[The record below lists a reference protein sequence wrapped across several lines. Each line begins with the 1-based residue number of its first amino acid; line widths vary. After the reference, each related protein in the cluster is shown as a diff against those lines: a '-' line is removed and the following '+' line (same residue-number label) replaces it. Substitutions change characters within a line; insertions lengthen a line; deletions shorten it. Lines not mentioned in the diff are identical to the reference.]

1 MTLPQTYLTVL
12 MVMIAGTLLLGLW
25 ASVYRLG
32 GNWRFEI
39 FYLDFALGAFL
50 AAVICAFTLGDLG
63 FDGFS
68 ILDDLSHARKRQ
80 LFCGVLL
87 GVVFN
92 LGNLF
97 MVSAMSVGGMSLAFP
112 VTLGLT
118 ILTGMVVA
126 PMFRQTASP
135 LWLALGCA
143 AIALAIMCS
152 VLAYQRVARSR
163 YVPQPDKRK
172 YARRPSFLKGPVLAV
187 AGGLILT
194 GMYPLRDV
202 ALEGETGLGP
212 YGLVLLMAV
221 GMLVSCFVFVL
232 FFMNLPVEGEP
243 LEVGDILKVRPKQ
256 HLLGLLAGI
265 VWTGGALGTAMP
277 QMVANIPPPAQLSPA
292 LIFALTQ
299 ASGLIAAVL
308 GVTLWQELRGGDRGA
323 KSVSAAMLL
332 LYASGIAMVAI
343 ALMRGKAA

>member
-1 MTLPQTYLTVL
+1 MTLPQSYLTVL
-12 MVMIAGTLLLGLW
+12 LVMIFGTALLGLW

-39 FYLDFALGAFL
+39 FYLDFAFGAFL

-68 ILDDLSHARKRQ
+68 IMDDISHARKRQ
-80 LFCGVLL
+80 LFCAVIL

-97 MVSAMSVGGMSLAFP
+97 MVSAMSIGGMSLAFP
-112 VTLGLT
+112 VTVGLT
-118 ILTGMVVA
+118 ILTGVVVA
-126 PMFRQTASP
+126 PMLRQSSSP

-143 AIALAIMCS
+143 AIAIAIMCS
-152 VLAYQRVARSR
+152 VLAYQRSARAR

-172 YARRPSFLKGPVLAV
+172 YSRRPSFMKAPVLAV
-187 AGGLILT
+187 VGGLILT
-194 GMYPLRDV
+194 GLYPLRDI
-202 ALEGETGLGP
+202 AREGETGLGP
-212 YGLVLLMAV
+212 YGLVLLMSV

-243 LEVGDILKVRPKQ
+243 LEVGDILKVHPKN
-256 HLLGLLAGI
+256 HLLGLISGV
-265 VWTGGALGTAMP
+265 VWTGGAIATAIP
-277 QMVANIPPPAQLSPA
+277 EAQANIPASAQLSPA
-292 LIFALTQ
+292 LVFGLTQ
-299 ASGLIAAVL
+299 ASALVAAFL
-308 GVTLWQELRGGDRGA
+308 GVTIWNDQRGGDRGA
-323 KSVSAAMLL
+323 RSMSAAMLL
-332 LYASGIAMVAI
+332 LYAGGIALIAI